1 MQGSKVWKETFPIWA
16 QIQKFMCTFL
26 FASPNPF
33 QNGLTRPSS
42 IKNHKVITFQAKDLY
57 AVQGLPHRDQAGVL
71 PTQKLP
77 DTNLAT
83 PESFIPI
90 DLTVQKLTNIFQ
102 NMESH

>member
-1 MQGSKVWKETFPIWA
+1 MQAWAYTVET
-16 QIQKFMCTFL
+16 
-26 FASPNPF
+26 
-33 QNGLTRPSS
+33 G
-42 IKNHKVITFQAKDLY
+42 HKY
-57 AVQGLPHRDQAGVL
+57 YP

-77 DTNLAT
+77 GTNLAT